1 MKRTNIILVGFALLA
16 MLSFAQEQ
24 KSRNVVPAYSQAQE
38 QTFSGIVQEAK
49 EYQCPVSGTIGSHVS
64 VKEGSEVIE
73 VHLAPAKFLRQYEM
87 VLRPG
92 DKVTIT
98 GMKFVFEG
106 NPAMLARTV
115 VDGQYTF
122 TFRNRKGRP
131 EW

>member
-16 MLSFAQEQ
+16 MLSFTQEQ
-24 KSRNVVPAYSQAQE
+24 KTRNVVPAYSQAQE

-98 GMKFVFEG
+98 GIKFVFEG
-106 NPAMLARTV
+106 KPAMLARTV

-122 TFRNRKGRP
+122 TFRNRNGRP

>member
-1 MKRTNIILVGFALLA
+1 MKKTNIILVGFALLA

-24 KSRNVVPAYSQAQE
+24 KTRNVVPAYSQAQE

-98 GMKFVFEG
+98 GIKFVFEG
-106 NPAMLARTV
+106 KPAMLARTV

-122 TFRNRKGRP
+122 TFRNRNGRP